1 MITITELTQLARTAL
16 KNDLVTF
23 ESNVDNTSDWDSL
36 GQLSLLIVLDRATNG
51 RSSEL
56 VELPACTSLK
66 QVFEILK
73 KNNLAEES

>member
-1 MITITELTQLARTAL
+1 MITRTELTQLARTAL

-66 QVFEILK
+66 QVFDILK
-73 KNNLAEES
+73 KNNLAEE

>member
-1 MITITELTQLARTAL
+1 MITRTELTQLARTAL

>member
-1 MITITELTQLARTAL
+1 MITIPELTQLAKTAL

-23 ESNVDNTSDWDSL
+23 ESNMDNISDWDSL
-36 GQLSLLIVLDRATNG
+36 GHLSLLIVLDKATNG

-66 QVFEILK
+66 QVFDVLK
-73 KNNLAEES
+73 KNNLAKEC